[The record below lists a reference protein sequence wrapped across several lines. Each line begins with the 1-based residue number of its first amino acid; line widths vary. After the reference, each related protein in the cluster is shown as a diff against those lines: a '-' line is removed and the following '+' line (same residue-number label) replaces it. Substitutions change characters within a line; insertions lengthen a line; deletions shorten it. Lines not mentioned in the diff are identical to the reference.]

1 MCNLRVKKLINI
13 ITFTFYCSEVFP
25 HVTNKKRTAG
35 NAARYDILRKC
46 TAVSAQRIRWNC
58 QVNCR
63 LCNL

>member
-35 NAARYDILRKC
+35 NAAREK
-46 TAVSAQRIRWNC
+46 
-58 QVNCR
+58 VNQHNYFYLLLFWSISPCDEQETYSR
-63 LCNL
+63 